1 MKLKLLPLL
10 AALLLLLCG
19 CKQEATPPETIETT
33 APPITVGLCLP
44 GRGVDWK
51 AQAQAITAA
60 LEAKDIVVRLEY
72 GTEDVLLQQSQVQSL
87 LYMPVDCLVVGA
99 YDPLTLCDLLKDTD
113 VPVLAYDRMLRFS
126 EGVSGFVGADYFDAG
141 QQIATAALAK
151 YQLDRPLTVELFMGQ
166 PQNPNALRFYEGV
179 MSVLQPKLDSGELK
193 ILSGRTMFEDVCF
206 TGNGLEAA
214 RDLCF
219 DYLSMEYEDTFP
231 DILICG
237 SDALAEGCTQALKGM
252 AFSPED
258 VWPVVTGLGY
268 TEEGQLLLEE
278 GQLIITAAVD
288 TDALVATC
296 VEWAL
301 ALLEGSP
308 LPENEPVF
316 NGVTDVPS
324 ALLKMQLIIS
334 D

>member
-1 MKLKLLPLL
+1 MKCKLFPIL

-19 CKQEATPPETIETT
+19 CKQDAAPPETVPTT
-33 APPITVGLCLP
+33 EPPITVGLCLS

-87 LYMPVDCLVVGA
+87 LYMPVDCLILGA

-151 YQLDRPLTVELFMGQ
+151 YPADKPLTVELFMGQ
-166 PQNPNALRFYEGV
+166 PQDPNALRFYEGV
-179 MSVLQPKLDSGELK
+179 MSVLQPKLDNGEVK
-193 ILSGRTMFEDVCF
+193 CLSGRTMFEDVCF

-237 SDALAEGCTQALKGM
+237 SDTLAEGCTQALEGM
-252 AFSPED
+252 AFSPEES
-258 VWPVVTGLGY
+258 WPVVTGLGG
-268 TEEGQLLLEE
+268 TEDGQLLLDE
-278 GQLIITAAVD
+278 GYLTISATAD

-296 VEWAL
+296 VEWVL
-301 ALLEGSP
+301 ALLEGAP
-308 LPENEPVF
+308 LPENAPIH

-324 ALLKMQLIIS
+324 ALLKMQLLIS

>member
-10 AALLLLLCG
+10 AALVLLLCG
-19 CKQEATPPETIETT
+19 CEQAVPPETVETT
-33 APPITVGLCLP
+33 TPPITVGLCLP
-44 GRGVDWK
+44 GRGIDWK
-51 AQAQAITAA
+51 SQAQPIIAA
-60 LEAKDIVVRLEY
+60 LEARDIVVRLEY

-151 YQLDRPLTVELFMGQ
+151 YPADKPLTVELFMGQ
-166 PQNPNALRFYEGV
+166 PQDPNALRFYEGV
-179 MSVLQPKLDSGELK
+179 MSVLQPKLDSGEIK
-193 ILSGRTMFEDVCF
+193 CLSGRTAFEDVCF
-206 TGNGLEAA
+206 SGNGLEAA

-219 DYLSMEYEDTFP
+219 DYLSMEYENTFP

-237 SDALAEGCTQALKGM
+237 SDALAEGCIQALEGM
-252 AFSPED
+252 AFSPEE
-258 VWPVVTGLGY
+258 VWPVVTGLGG
-268 TEEGQLLLEE
+268 TEDGQLLLEE
-278 GQLIITAAVD
+278 RYLTITAAID

-296 VEWAL
+296 VEWVL
-301 ALLEGSP
+301 AMLEGAP
-308 LPENEPVF
+308 LPKNAPIH

-324 ALLKMQLIIS
+324 ALLKMQLLTS